1 MIDIF
6 THHHQLQI
14 TSSSTHSLQRLPEYT
29 AYLNSDTDILDSSSS
44 NPSPSAPYTLDRVPT
59 TPTNTPISQTQPQ
72 ILTTQSQ
79 PISRNLTFL
88 ETNSPLSDSNDE
100 TPTIPNTQDTSDI
113 LNRPPLPPITTTR
126 SIHIPDPSS
135 VLQYIN
141 SCPHKVPTAT
151 KTKRKTALPTL
162 PQNLDLPSSSN
173 IPITFLPE
181 PSLKSPTKKSQQY
194 PTPSPSELSSFTFSQ
209 IYPKLEL
216 QRVHSTTT
224 SSLTD
229 LYHKDKDSDSTAS
242 TRVPRHNYNLR
253 CQQQRDSQELQSL
266 TSSSTNSRLLR
277 QHAQPRLD
285 TSSLSSSQPTIP
297 SSLSLP
303 FQITSGFETASLLS
317 EEPATISDSAAN
329 FSRVY
334 SPSSIA
340 SNSSIQ
346 LPEYFLEEF
355 SRPPSPNPHE
365 YPVRVNSKIVCTLNE
380 DPRYTVLP
388 ARFINNSSLSTQRK
402 QRELRRL
409 QEQQLTLKFE
419 VEVTFNS
426 LGPHPFSLST
436 RVAHKTTPSPFIVTS
451 ISYLCDADLPEI

>member
-1 MIDIF
+1 M
-6 THHHQLQI
+6 
-14 TSSSTHSLQRLPEYT
+14 
-29 AYLNSDTDILDSSSS
+29 
-44 NPSPSAPYTLDRVPT
+44 
-59 TPTNTPISQTQPQ
+59 
-72 ILTTQSQ
+72 
-79 PISRNLTFL
+79 
-88 ETNSPLSDSNDE
+88 
-100 TPTIPNTQDTSDI
+100 
-113 LNRPPLPPITTTR
+113 
-126 SIHIPDPSS
+126 
-135 VLQYIN
+135 
-141 SCPHKVPTAT
+141 
-151 KTKRKTALPTL
+151 
-162 PQNLDLPSSSN
+162 
-173 IPITFLPE
+173 
-181 PSLKSPTKKSQQY
+181 KSPTKKTPQH

-253 CQQQRDSQELQSL
+253 SQQQKNSQELQSL
-266 TSSSTNSRLLR
+266 TSSSTNSRLFR

-317 EEPATISDSAAN
+317 EEPVTISDSAAI

-334 SPSSIA
+334 SPSTIA

-346 LPEYFLEEF
+346 LPEYFLEDF
-355 SRPPSPNPHE
+355 SRPPSPNLHE
-365 YPVRVNSKIVCTLNE
+365 YPIRVNSKIVRTLNE
-380 DPRYTVLP
+380 DPRYTELP
-388 ARFINNSSLSTQRK
+388 ARFINNISLSTQRK

-426 LGPHPFSLST
+426 LGPHPFSL
-436 RVAHKTTPSPFIVTS
+436 
-451 ISYLCDADLPEI
+451 